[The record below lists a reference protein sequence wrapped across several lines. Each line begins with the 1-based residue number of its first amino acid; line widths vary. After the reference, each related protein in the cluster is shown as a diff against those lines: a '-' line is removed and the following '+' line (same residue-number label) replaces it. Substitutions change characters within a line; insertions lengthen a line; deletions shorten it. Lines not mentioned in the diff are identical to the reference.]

1 MSPCLLSLQKDRAVT
16 VSQTELPV
24 DDVSNTGS
32 KGSAAPLLET
42 DEKGDLSPVYRGASN
57 VFCIRLLCI
66 DEKYETR

>member
-1 MSPCLLSLQKDRAVT
+1 MSPCLLLLQEDGAVT

-24 DDVSNTGS
+24 GDVSNTGS

-42 DEKGDLSPVYRGASN
+42 DEEGNLHPVYRGPSN